1 MPIELSQSVSEQ
13 VKALGIF
20 LLVGI
25 AVGIINVVIK
35 VIKTRYAL
43 KLWSGYLVDFLRV
56 VIDGACFALSSNVFF
71 DFNIQA
77 FHVFTYVATATLT
90 YKLIYLILIPTLKKY
105 LYTKRSK

>member
-1 MPIELSQSVSEQ
+1 MPTELSQNVSEQ

-25 AVGIINVVIK
+25 AVGIINVIIK
-35 VIKTRYAL
+35 IIKTRYAL
-43 KLWSGYLVDFLRV
+43 KLWSGYFLRV

-90 YKLIYLILIPTLKKY
+90 YRLFYLILIPTLKKY
-105 LYTKRSK
+105 LYTKRAK